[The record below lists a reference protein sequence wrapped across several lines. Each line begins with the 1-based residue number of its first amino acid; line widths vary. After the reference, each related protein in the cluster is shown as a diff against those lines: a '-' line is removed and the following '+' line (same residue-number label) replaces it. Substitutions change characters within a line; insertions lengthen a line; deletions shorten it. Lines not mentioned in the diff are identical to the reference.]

1 MILILICVHIKMALG
16 VIMKSVIFLLYL
28 LLSGKVTELGNVKPY
43 DYDKRHDDG
52 VT

>member
-1 MILILICVHIKMALG
+1 MALG

-28 LLSGKVTELGNVKPY
+28 LLSGKVTELLGNVKSY